1 MPLKIP
7 RVDEADGV
15 LDELQAWFLGQA
27 ERDGW
32 VYTAVLRQLTNR
44 MYRDRDY
51 LEKRQRRGQ
60 HTAYDYAIDRDQ
72 KALAWAIQA
81 LVRYVPDNEK
91 VQPEPPRPPRKPARR
106 LTPAQRK
113 AYAGKP
119 SWNHQPKRDWDGPE
133 LPAPGQIPTPPPAED
148 EDHLDRQVFEAQE
161 EDC

>member
-1 MPLKIP
+1 MKLQSRKDVVTMPLNIP
-7 RVDEADGV
+7 QVVEADGV

-72 KALAWAIQA
+72 KALAWAIRA
-81 LVRYVPDNEK
+81 LVRYVPDAEK
-91 VQPEPPRPPRKPARR
+91 GKPEPPKPPRKPARR
-106 LTPAQRK
+106 LTPAQREVFK
-113 AYAGKP
+113 GKP
-119 SWNHQPKRDWDGPE
+119 SWNHRPKRDWGGAE
-133 LPAPGQIPTPPPAED
+133 LPPPGQIPTP
-148 EDHLDRQVFEAQE
+148 LDLGNE
-161 EDC
+161 